1 MRADSSLS
9 VEQREAAVA
18 WFEQGLAADATARLV
33 GAPRNPVQRLY
44 LRWRVRGEGALVGKS
59 TKSYYSF
66 EFKLELVE
74 RLLAGQASAPE
85 LAAAAGLSSPKLL
98 ANWARVYR
106 RDGPEGLRPKRRGR
120 PSASGEA
127 IQDDDELSRLRAEN
141 ERLRAQVAF
150 LGKLQALSE
159 PEPR

>member
-33 GAPRNPVQRLY
+33 GAARNPVQRLY

-74 RLLAGQASAPE
+74 RL
-85 LAAAAGLSSPKLL
+85 
-98 ANWARVYR
+98 
-106 RDGPEGLRPKRRGR
+106 
-120 PSASGEA
+120 
-127 IQDDDELSRLRAEN
+127 
-141 ERLRAQVAF
+141 RAQVAF